1 MRTIRASEIGSFI
14 FCNRAW
20 WYQRQDVESENAA
33 ELTAGTEIHQQHGR
47 QVVTA
52 GCMRTLA
59 MGLLLAS
66 LVAVV
71 LHFMTQALR

>member
-20 WYQRQDVESENAA
+20 WYQRQGVESENTF
-33 ELTAGTEIHQQHGR
+33 ELAAGTVIHHQHSR
-47 QVVTA
+47 QVASA
-52 GCMRTLA
+52 GCMRTVAMAMMLA
-59 MGLLLAS
+59 A

-71 LHFMTQALR
+71 LHFMTQVL

>member
-20 WYQRQDVESENAA
+20 WYQRQNVESENAA
-33 ELTAGTEIHQQHGR
+33 ELAAGTKLHQQHGR

-52 GCMRTLA
+52 GCMRTAAVAMMLA
-59 MGLLLAS
+59 A

-71 LHFMTQALR
+71 LHFIAQVL